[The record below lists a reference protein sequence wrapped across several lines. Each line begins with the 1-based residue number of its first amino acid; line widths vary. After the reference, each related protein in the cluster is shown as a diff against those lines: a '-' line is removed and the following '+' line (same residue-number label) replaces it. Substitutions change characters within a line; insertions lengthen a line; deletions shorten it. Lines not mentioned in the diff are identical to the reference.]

1 MANPE
6 ITDLELQREVEALR
20 TRRRQSVNRAVLDPD
35 LPDLQVPGVF
45 SESRPSLDSQAS
57 ASSTASSSYPV
68 PSTPP
73 DTGLGAFA
81 FDEHHFNVNP
91 PLFGSSHRARYL
103 ARRNARAAQ
112 TADAQE
118 KGPLPEPP
126 TAEEAASYGAP
137 GSGAPLLWVPAGA
150 HPEISPA
157 DFRRFM
163 KEQAERNVSQHETDS
178 NIPTPR
184 ASLSPALDGASDE
197 QGEAVVAANRLL
209 RRNSSVARRSS
220 SLRKQIRPDARDV
233 SSTEAPAGPMAERAR
248 RPGSLLAVHSQLP
261 VARDVG
267 EADAT
272 PSAPDTREDD
282 RGAGAATHAAD
293 NDMGHPRPLPTPGA
307 SQLQR
312 NSRNMKLAR
321 APGATGAS
329 RNVRA
334 APASPTSSVAPA
346 PPTRAPPRKPVPAPD
361 TMVSTIEAL
370 TLDAPPAAHAGHTGG
385 RSGFVE
391 EPERTAQTPSD
402 GASTR
407 AVPPSA
413 RTLGGDAPRR
423 GNTLPSRLEDTLEV
437 YHQRR
442 AINAANVRAKA
453 STKEALPDLPGT
465 DGARAPKRRS
475 SERVPVPR
483 AVPPTPLT
491 ASSGAAPPPA
501 PSVSTPLPAAS
512 RRSEDDTPARAGPRP
527 LPEPKS
533 TRAESRPLPEPKGA
547 PLGAAIEPVV
557 APRAMERVEPRPVP
571 PPPAPRPLSG
581 EAAAPAEPLGRRR
594 SDGAR
599 AVPPPPPRR
608 SAEAVQ
614 AAEAR
619 RSAEAAPEP
628 RSVETT
634 RSDSPRSSIRDKR
647 GFGLSWFGLSKDDDD
662 EDKESSGK
670 RRKNKDEVPPPPPLL
685 PAPTLPPAPKRKEKD
700 TFLSNLFGKR
710 KNNDSDSLRGR
721 ARTLFSSSAASPP
734 PAVEEYAWSRFPLH
748 VERALYRVSHIKL
761 ANPRRAL
768 QEQVVISNM
777 MFWYL
782 SVINSSQSRSA
793 EIGNHNARQ
802 TGRSEYDEAEL
813 RSCRGTPPLPEYTGV
828 LQRAMPHI
836 LPQTYMPYGMGMLPP
851 PTWGFPPGYPPAM
864 YMDAHTQSWVPMP
877 SASEPTTPT
886 SDYDVNGYVLDGYY
900 TTPTTPH
907 APVEPVQD
915 RMRVPAPAPP
925 PAPAPAP
932 MPSPA
937 PAPVPTGPSWS
948 QAAPHTPPP
957 RPPPPPAPVSPAAPS
972 PSAPSAPASPAH
984 ASTPP
989 ARTAKPTWTTRAN
1002 AMPMHAPGPGVHE
1015 APGAME
1021 KQAARA
1027 EAPASRPSSHSSS
1040 RTLRNARSTPALGP
1054 RKDPRAVPSVP
1065 RGPTALPTPPLPS
1078 LHTARSGAPERG

>member
-20 TRRRQSVNRAVLDPD
+20 TRRRQSVNRTVLDPD

-73 DTGLGAFA
+73 DTSLGSFP
-81 FDEHHFNVNP
+81 FDERHLSINP
-91 PLFGSSHRARYL
+91 PLFGSSQRARYL

-112 TADAQE
+112 GSDAQE
-118 KGPLPEPP
+118 KGPLPQPP
-126 TAEEAASYGAP
+126 IAEDVASYGAP

-163 KEQAERNVSQHETDS
+163 KEQAERNVSQHEADS

-184 ASLSPALDGASDE
+184 ASLSPPLDAAE
-197 QGEAVVAANRLL
+197 NEKGEAVVAANRLL

-220 SLRKQIRPDARDV
+220 SLRKQIRPDNRDAT
-233 SSTEAPAGPMAERAR
+233 SSEAPAASMMGRAR
-248 RPGSLLAVHSQLP
+248 RPGSLLAMQSQMP
-261 VARDVG
+261 
-267 EADAT
+267 DAA
-272 PSAPDTREDD
+272 PSAPDAREEDPTVS
-282 RGAGAATHAAD
+282 ATQATHSAD
-293 NDMGHPRPLPTPGA
+293 SDTGHPRPLPTPGT

-321 APGATGAS
+321 PVGSTGS
-329 RNVRA
+329 PRSVRA
-334 APASPTSSVAPA
+334 VPAAPSSPASSVTPA
-346 PPTRAPPRKPVPAPD
+346 PPTRAPPRKPVPTPD
-361 TMVSTIEAL
+361 TMMSTIEAL
-370 TLDAPPAAHAGHTGG
+370 ALDTPPAPLVGHANG
-385 RSGFVE
+385 RPEFVD
-391 EPERTAQTPSD
+391 EPERMDHAPPTD
-402 GASTR
+402 GASAR
-407 AVPPSA
+407 PKPPPA
-413 RTLGGDAPRR
+413 RPLGGDGPRR

-437 YHQRR
+437 LHQRR
-442 AINAANVRAKA
+442 AINVANVRAKA

-465 DGARAPKRRS
+465 DSERAPKRRS

-483 AVPPTPLT
+483 AVPPAPLS
-491 ASSGAAPPPA
+491 APSGPA
-501 PSVSTPLPAAS
+501 PLPTAP
-512 RRSEDDTPARAGPRP
+512 RRSEEDAPIRAGPRP

-533 TRAESRPLPEPKGA
+533 TRPEPRPLPEPKGA
-547 PLGAAIEPVV
+547 PLGAAVEPAV
-557 APRAMERVEPRPVP
+557 APQPMERVEPRAVP
-571 PPPAPRPLSG
+571 PPPSARPLAG
-581 EAAAPAEPLGRRR
+581 EASAPAELLDRRR

-599 AVPPPPPRR
+599 ATPPLPPPRR
-608 SAEAVQ
+608 SVEAAQ

-619 RSAEAAPEP
+619 RSIEASAPEP
-628 RSVETT
+628 RGTEPVRSDSQRSVETT
-634 RSDSPRSSIRDKR
+634 RSDSSRSSTRDKR
-647 GFGLSWFGLSKDDDD
+647 GFGLSWFGLAKDDDD
-662 EDKESSGK
+662 DDKESSGK

-685 PAPTLPPAPKRKEKD
+685 PAPQQPPAPKRKEKD

-710 KNNDSDSLRGR
+710 KQHDADSLRGR
-721 ARTLFSSSAASPP
+721 ARTLFSSSTASPAP

-748 VERALYRVSHIKL
+748 IERALYRVSHIKL

-793 EIGNHNARQ
+793 QIGNHNARQ

-813 RSCRGTPPLPEYTGV
+813 RACRGTPPLAEHTGV
-828 LQRAMPHI
+828 LQRAMPHL
-836 LPQTYMPYGMGMLPP
+836 LPQTYMPYGMGILP
-851 PTWGFPPGYPPAM
+851 PTWGFPTGYPPAM

-907 APVEPVQD
+907 TPVEPRQE
-915 RMRVPAPAPP
+915 RMNVAASAPAPIL
-925 PAPAPAP
+925 APAPA
-932 MPSPA
+932 
-937 PAPVPTGPSWS
+937 PTGPSWS
-948 QAAPHTPPP
+948 QTTQHTPPP
-957 RPPPPPAPVSPAAPS
+957 LPAPS
-972 PSAPSAPASPAH
+972 PSAPASSAH
-984 ASTPP
+984 ALTPP
-989 ARTAKPTWTTRAN
+989 AHTEKPSWTTRAN

-1021 KQAARA
+1021 KQTARV
-1027 EAPASRPSSHSSS
+1027 EVPAPRPSSDSSS
-1040 RTLRNARSTPALGP
+1040 RTLRNARSTPTLGP
-1054 RKDPRAVPSVP
+1054 RKEPRAVPSVP